1 VGAHDRLSERQ
12 RQCLDGV
19 AKGMT
24 SKQIARDLGLS
35 PSTVDNHIRLAIER
49 LGAPDRAAAAQML
62 RGEVGTDVHRK
73 SVPQK
78 YGLFTLPPLGGVKN
92 ELDARQRVFHI
103 VQIALLGIMGMAA
116 AVITIAGLVN
126 LFGR

>member
-1 VGAHDRLSERQ
+1 
-12 RQCLDGV
+12 
-19 AKGMT
+19 MT
-24 SKQIARDLGLS
+24 SKQIGRELDLS

-49 LGAPDRAAAAQML
+49 LGASDRADAAQIA
-62 RGEVGTDVHRK
+62 RAADGAQQSTRPA
-73 SVPQK
+73 PQK
-78 YGLFTLPPLGGVKN
+78 LSLFALPPLGGVKN
-92 ELDARQRVFHI
+92 ELDARQRIFHI